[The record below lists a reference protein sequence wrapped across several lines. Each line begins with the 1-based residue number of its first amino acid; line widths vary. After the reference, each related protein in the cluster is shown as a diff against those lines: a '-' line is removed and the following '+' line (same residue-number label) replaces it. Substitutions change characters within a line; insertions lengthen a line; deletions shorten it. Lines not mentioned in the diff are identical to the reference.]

1 MEITLSFS
9 YKRAGCETKQ
19 AFLRRVKGAAVRSP
33 IPVCSDQSLEPT
45 QEGSEGKKPR

>member
-9 YKRAGCETKQ
+9 YKGAGCEIKQ
-19 AFLRRVKGAAVRSP
+19 AFLQRAKGAAARSP
-33 IPVCSDQSLEPT
+33 IPICSDQSLEPT